1 MALDKNKIII
11 FACSKHPHD
20 NQLKSLYNNNMK
32 KLFLAAFAAF
42 AMFATSSVSAQKRF
56 TKPSITPELT
66 TEADAALQAYKA
78 DPEKIKDAVKQI
90 SKKKDNEALAAIGY
104 YFLDKKEYALAQE
117 TANRLYSK
125 DSKYI
130 PRTCTCRRFGKL
142 TKEMG

>member
-11 FACSKHPHD
+11 FACSKHSHD

-78 DPEKIKDAVKQI
+78 DPEKIKDAVKQM
-90 SKKKDNEALAAIGY
+90 SKKKDSEALAAIGY
-104 YFLDKKEYALAQE
+104 YFLDKK
-117 TANRLYSK
+117 
-125 DSKYI
+125 
-130 PRTCTCRRFGKL
+130 
-142 TKEMG
+142 

>member
-1 MALDKNKIII
+1 
-11 FACSKHPHD
+11 
-20 NQLKSLYNNNMK
+20 MK

-78 DPEKIKDAVKQI
+78 DPEKIKDAVKQM

-130 PRTCTCRRFGKL
+130 PGLVLAGDLASEQKKALENKKRKHALPVRRVR
-142 TKEMG
+142 